1 MNEIFEGK
9 IQNLNL
15 NPRLQKIAELIP
27 EAESLA
33 DIGTDHAYIPIFAC
47 QSGKV
52 KHAIASDIKLGP
64 IARAADNIKKFG
76 LGGDITV
83 RIGPGLQTV
92 APGEAEIIV
101 IAGMG
106 GILISEILEHS
117 KETVSRAKL
126 LILQPMTAAAELR
139 DYIAA
144 NSFTALDEYL
154 AREEDKLY
162 NIITVVPG
170 GSTEYTEKER
180 ILGRNIEKTSPE
192 DLEEYCTRLKEKFEK
207 RISGLR
213 ASKLAGN
220 AEKAEEIEQQM
231 KLLLD

>member
-1 MNEIFEGK
+1 MNETFEEK

-15 NPRLQKIAELIP
+15 NPRLKKIAELIP
-27 EAESLA
+27 EAASLA

-47 QSGKV
+47 LNQKV

-76 LGGDITV
+76 LGKEITV

-92 APGEAEIIV
+92 APGEAEVIV

-117 KETVSRAKL
+117 KETVSCAKL

-144 NSFTALDEYL
+144 NSFTAGDEYL
-154 AREEDKLY
+154 AREDDKLY

-170 GSTEYTEKER
+170 GSTKYTEKER
-180 ILGRNIEKTSPE
+180 ILGRNIEKTSAE
-192 DLEEYCTRLKEKFEK
+192 DFEEYRTRLKDKFEK